1 MHREIPHVIYYFF
14 TTVVLKDLEDLWTIV
29 FRIGKTQLLSAFEG
43 NINSRK
49 IIPIDI
55 LSVCLLLH

>member
-1 MHREIPHVIYYFF
+1 MHREIPHVIYYVF
-14 TTVVLKDLEDLWTIV
+14 TTIV
-29 FRIGKTQLLSAFEG
+29 FRNGKTQFLSAFEG
-43 NINSRK
+43 NINSHK